1 MAMTIFAP
9 GFDTRADLKV
19 AIGIVFANVSL
30 TVALLKLLP

>member
-9 GFDTRADLKV
+9 GVATRADLKV
-19 AIGIVFANVSL
+19 AIGIVFATVGL